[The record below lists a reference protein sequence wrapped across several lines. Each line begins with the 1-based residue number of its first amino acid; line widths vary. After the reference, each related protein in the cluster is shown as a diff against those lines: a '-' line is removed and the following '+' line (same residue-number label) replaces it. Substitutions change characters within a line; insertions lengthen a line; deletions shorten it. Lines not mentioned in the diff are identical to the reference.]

1 MTFYFQLDKIMEEQ
15 NIIFH
20 NIDEIIAFESSRYKI
35 IDRFIPE
42 QMAKIEAS
50 PNTLVVI
57 LNKIID
63 DSYEEKGLK
72 QKHTDLTKMDIS
84 TLNKNAVARSDI
96 TNISIEI
103 KKELDKIHNL
113 SRKDKER
120 FNLFSTTSTGK
131 MFKQNT
137 DRINQLIEDNRTT
150 LIQLQS
156 SLEITLAGLDRQ
168 YQANKKRFDAL
179 VITFLKYMALRNHI
193 KEHWDN
199 IKKENVVIEIGAH
212 MKDLYE
218 NLAMLNTTLQ
228 VDVRTMYTSS
238 HYIREASRSLTAMEN
253 SAALYIKTAM
263 LLEPNKN
270 NRTVVWKNGN
280 AIKLDWR
287 DLKTDEE
294 REKYMDNEFIKMN
307 KELEEWKAAT
317 QQLFNK

>member
-1 MTFYFQLDKIMEEQ
+1 
-15 NIIFH
+15 
-20 NIDEIIAFESSRYKI
+20 
-35 IDRFIPE
+35 
-42 QMAKIEAS
+42 
-50 PNTLVVI
+50 
-57 LNKIID
+57 
-63 DSYEEKGLK
+63 
-72 QKHTDLTKMDIS
+72 
-84 TLNKNAVARSDI
+84 
-96 TNISIEI
+96 
-103 KKELDKIHNL
+103 
-113 SRKDKER
+113 
-120 FNLFSTTSTGK
+120 
-131 MFKQNT
+131 
-137 DRINQLIEDNRTT
+137 
-150 LIQLQS
+150 
-156 SLEITLAGLDRQ
+156 
-168 YQANKKRFDAL
+168 
-179 VITFLKYMALRNHI
+179 MALRNHI

-199 IKKENVVIEIGAH
+199 IEKENVVIEIGAH

-280 AIKLDWR
+280 AIKLDWS

>member
-63 DSYEEKGLK
+63 DSYEEKWLK

-199 IKKENVVIEIGAH
+199 IEKENVVIEIGAH

-280 AIKLDWR
+280 TIKLDWR

>member
-199 IKKENVVIEIGAH
+199 IEKENVVIEIGAH
-212 MKDLYE
+212 MKDMYE

>member
-199 IKKENVVIEIGAH
+199 IEKENVVIEIGAH

-218 NLAMLNTTLQ
+218 NLVMLNTTLQ